1 MTSDSADPIVRSHV
15 TFTPSQIAKR
25 SVATWEGVRAEAVR
39 VTEFQRFRYDY
50 QGPQHLLIACEQAV
64 RDEGESQVADLHSNM
79 RDFTGKLTFIPA
91 NSRFSGWQ
99 APRALMRTTYFYI
112 DPRGA
117 LFGREPGFDAVELEP
132 RLFFF
137 DADIWETTRKLSAQI
152 EERGLGGDL
161 YAEALIAVLC
171 HELIRLNGGRRVDEP
186 VASGGLAGWQKK
198 RVEEYVAEHL
208 SERVSLSEMAEL
220 LRISPYHFAHA
231 FKRSFG
237 VPPHH
242 YHMMRRIEE
251 AKTLLAKRD
260 ASVTQVGMQLGFA
273 QTSAFTSGFHKL
285 TGITPTQYRRAL
297 E

>member
-1 MTSDSADPIVRSHV
+1 MTSVSADLIVPSHV
-15 TFTPSQIAKR
+15 AFTPSQIAKR
-25 SVATWEGVRAEAVR
+25 SVATWEGVLAEAVR
-39 VTEFQRFRYDY
+39 ITEFQRFQYDF
-50 QGPQHLLIACEQAV
+50 QGARHLLIACEQAV
-64 RDEGESQVADLHSNM
+64 RDEGESQVADLRSNM

-99 APRALMRTTYFYI
+99 EPRALMRTTFFYI
-112 DPRGA
+112 DPR
-117 LFGREPGFDAVELEP
+117 RPPFDAVEFEP

-137 DADIWETTRKLSAQI
+137 DADIWETARKLSAQI
-152 EERGLGGDL
+152 QHRDPGGDL

-171 HELIRLNGGRRVDEP
+171 HELVRLNGGRRVDEP
-186 VASGGLAGWQKK
+186 PASGGLAGWQKK

-208 SERVSLSEMAEL
+208 ADRVSLSEMAEL
-220 LRISPYHFAHA
+220 LRLSPYHFAHA

-242 YHMMRRIEE
+242 YHMMRRVEE
-251 AKTLLAKRD
+251 AKTLLAKPD
-260 ASVTQVGMQLGFA
+260 VSVTQVGMRLGFA

-285 TGITPTQYRRAL
+285 TGMTPTQYRRVL